1 MTSQRIRDYE
11 LVMIL
16 SPEATEA
23 EAADTVSRISGMIT
37 DGGGNIAK
45 QDNWGVRRLA
55 YPIQRFIEGNYF
67 VTRCTMEAQA
77 AVELNTTLNSSQD
90 VLRYLVFRLE
100 KSELAAI
107 EAQAERERAARQQ
120 TEARAAAERA
130 ARERDEARRA
140 AEAQAAAM
148 AAEAAAEAQAAEA
161 AAERE
166 ARERDEARRAAE
178 AQAAAMAA
186 EAAAAETTADA
197 ASESAETAVAEQ
209 QDAPESTAAEA
220 PAARQDPSDES
231 EESHGG

>member
-1 MTSQRIRDYE
+1 
-11 LVMIL
+11 MIL

-67 VTRCTMEAQA
+67 ITRCTMEAQA

-107 EAQAERERAARQQ
+107 EVQAERERGARQQ
-120 TEARAAAERA
+120 AEARAAAERA

-148 AAEAAAEAQAAEA
+148 AAEAAAAEATAASAAEGA
-161 AAERE
+161 A
-166 ARERDEARRAAE
+166 
-178 AQAAAMAA
+178 
-186 EAAAAETTADA
+186 
-197 ASESAETAVAEQ
+197 AEQ
-209 QDAPESTAAEA
+209 QDTSDSTADEASSAE
-220 PAARQDPSDES
+220 PAAAEGSVEVTDQEEPATPDESDES
-231 EESHGG
+231 QAG

>member
-67 VTRCTMEAQA
+67 ITRCTMEAQA

-107 EAQAERERAARQQ
+107 EVQAERERATRQQ
-120 TEARAAAERA
+120 AEARAAAERA

-148 AAEAAAEAQAAEA
+148 AKENAAAEATAASAAEGA
-161 AAERE
+161 A
-166 ARERDEARRAAE
+166 
-178 AQAAAMAA
+178 
-186 EAAAAETTADA
+186 
-197 ASESAETAVAEQ
+197 AEQ
-209 QDAPESTAAEA
+209 QDTSAEPAAAEGA
-220 PAARQDPSDES
+220 VEVTDQEEPATPDESDES
-231 EESHGG
+231 QAG

>member
-67 VTRCTMEAQA
+67 ITRCTMEAQA

-100 KSELAAI
+100 KSELAAM

-120 TEARAAAERA
+120 AEARAAAERG

-148 AAEAAAEAQAAEA
+148 AAEA

-186 EAAAAETTADA
+186 AAETTADA
-197 ASESAETAVAEQ
+197 ASESAEPAVAEQ
-209 QDAPESTAAEA
+209 QDAPESTSVEA

-231 EESHGG
+231 DESQAG